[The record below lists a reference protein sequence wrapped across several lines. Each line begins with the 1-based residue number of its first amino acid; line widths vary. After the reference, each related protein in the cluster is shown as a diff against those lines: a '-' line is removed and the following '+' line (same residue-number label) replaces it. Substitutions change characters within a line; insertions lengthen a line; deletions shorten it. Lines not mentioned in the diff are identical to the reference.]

1 MEKEEIRLQKYI
13 AQTGLASRR
22 KAEEYIEKGY
32 ILVDG
37 KVATIGM
44 KVTNENVVEYVQK
57 NGKKRLLSKEEKE
70 YYLLNKPLGYVCTSY
85 EQFNRPKVIDII
97 KSNNRLVT
105 VGRLDMYTTGA
116 ILVTNDGELVNSLTH
131 PKNEIEK
138 EYTVT
143 IKGEIQKEDLDKLE
157 KGIEIE
163 NYITAPAKTKI
174 LKIDNDKNISRVRV
188 KIHEGKNREVRK
200 MFKTLGYSVI
210 ALHRNMFAGLEVSN
224 LKPGEYI
231 QLSKKDILKLKEL
244 I

>member
-1 MEKEEIRLQKYI
+1 MEKEEMRLQKYI

-22 KAEEYIEKGY
+22 KAEEYIQKGY

-37 KVATIGM
+37 KVAKLGM
-44 KVTNENVVEYVQK
+44 KVTEDNKVEYVTK
-57 NGKKRLLSKEEKE
+57 SGKKKLLSVEEKE

-85 EQFNRPKVIDII
+85 EQFNRPKAIDLI

-116 ILVTNDGELVNSLTH
+116 IIITNDGELVNGLTH

-143 IKGEIQKEDLDKLE
+143 VKGEIQKEDLEKLE
-157 KGIEIE
+157 KGIQVED
-163 NYITAPAKTKI
+163 YVTAPAKTKI
-174 LKIDNDKNISRVRV
+174 LKIDRDKNISRVRI
-188 KIHEGKNREVRK
+188 KIHEGRNRQVRK
-200 MFKTLGYSVI
+200 MFKELGYSVI
-210 ALHRNMFAGLEVSN
+210 ALHRNMFAGLEVSK

-231 QLSKKDILKLKEL
+231 QLSKKDVLKLKEL
-244 I
+244 